1 MAIMAPSGGPL
12 KRLVCRGNAA
22 GSGVRALLGAAIGS
36 RGLLPSETSTATTG
50 GTDVEPIAL
59 RSPALGE
66 VAFED
71 HLEAPLA
78 VALDGAGLL
87 RESEATGELAEQRE
101 QRQVGPCGRLEP
113 MRLRLRDRDRPAGD
127 SRPQDCLELAERDLP
142 LGDPAQVVL
151 IEVEALHQR
160 SENLPRRWS
169 QGRYAPSASA
179 ALS

>member
-1 MAIMAPSGGPL
+1 VGPRDAIGTLDVGA
-12 KRLVCRGNAA
+12 AA
-22 GSGVRALLGAAIGS
+22 GEELTGEAQMETAAAHDV
-36 RGLLPSETSTATTG
+36 GLESVAGNEPAAGQSSCE

-113 MRLRLRDRDRPAGD
+113 MRLRLRTAT
-127 SRPQDCLELAERDLP
+127 A
-142 LGDPAQVVL
+142 
-151 IEVEALHQR
+151 
-160 SENLPRRWS
+160 PR
-169 QGRYAPSASA
+169 ATA
-179 ALS
+179 ALRTGSSSRNAIFRLAIPLR